1 MWSDNET
8 NIDYIDFQNY
18 INAICRIIDNKN
30 LHPCSLGV
38 FGDWGS
44 GKSSLMKMVSEK
56 YESNEDVLVI
66 KFNGWLFEGYEDA
79 KTVLMGRI
87 VDEIVAKR
95 TLSEKA
101 KDLAFKLFKK
111 IDFMKVGGTLFKYG
125 ISFAT
130 MGPAGLAIA
139 STTDALSKFK
149 DIKPEE
155 YLKEKKESPENDI
168 RSSIQ
173 EFHKNFEELLDET
186 KLKNIIVFID
196 DLDRCCPDTII
207 ATLEAIKLFLFVKN
221 TIFIIGAD
229 ERLIKYAVRKRFPEI
244 PGDNAEVGRDYL
256 EKLIQFPIRI
266 PFLSS
271 WEIETYINLL
281 FSKLYLE
288 DEKFEIL
295 RNKIFEEKNKSN
307 LSYSFVLNID
317 TISKLLVNE
326 INSDHKEALLLSAQ
340 ITPVLTI
347 GLNGNPRQ
355 CKRFL
360 NTLLLRYEMALSKNI
375 TLKKRIL
382 SKLMLLEY
390 FKPESFKV
398 LYEMQATNNGIVEG
412 IEKLENKDF
421 DIEKEKLEDIPDKLQ
436 ESLKDNWFKQWIK
449 SEPYLHG
456 ENLQPY
462 FYFSRDKLFTSGLT
476 VQQRMTPTTQD
487 IFIKLINESEAIREN
502 GFKSCPSLSEGDST
516 AIFEALTNIIKKE
529 EDQNK
534 NILNFKIL
542 IKFCEIRKEQLSQL
556 FIFFDNVPDTV
567 ISISII
573 PLLKGISD
581 ENNEFKSSVD
591 KLMTKWESS
600 KSNTKLANLLK
611 RRKDK

>member
-8 NIDYIDFQNY
+8 NIDCIDFQNY
-18 INAICRIIDNKN
+18 VNAICRIIDDTN
-30 LHPCSLGV
+30 LHPCSIGV

-56 YESNEDVLVI
+56 YEPVEDVLVI

-87 VDEIVAKR
+87 VDDIVAKK

-101 KDLAFKLFKK
+101 KNLAFKLFKK
-111 IDFMKVGGTLFKYG
+111 IDFMKVGGSILKYG
-125 ISFAT
+125 LSFVT
-130 MGPAGLAIA
+130 LGPTGLAIT
-139 STTDALSKFK
+139 STVDTLSKLK

-155 YLKEKKESPENDI
+155 LLKNKEGSPENDI

-186 KLKNIIVFID
+186 KLKKIIVVID
-196 DLDRCCPDTII
+196 DLDRCSPETII
-207 ATLEAIKLFLFVKN
+207 ATLEAIKLFLFAKN

-271 WEIETYINLL
+271 WEIESYINLL
-281 FSKLYLE
+281 FSKLYLDNE
-288 DEKFEIL
+288 EFESL
-295 RNKIFEEKNKSN
+295 RNKIFEEKNKNN
-307 LSYSFVLNID
+307 LSYSFVLNLD
-317 TISKLLVNE
+317 TISKLLGKDIE
-326 INSDHKEALLLSAQ
+326 SDHKEVLLLSAQ
-340 ITPVLTI
+340 ITPVLTS

-360 NTLLLRYEMALSKNI
+360 NTLLLRYEIASAKKVSLQ
-375 TLKKRIL
+375 KRIL

-390 FKPESFKV
+390 FKPESFKL
-398 LYEMQATNNGIVEG
+398 LYEMQANNNGLIEG
-412 IEKLENKDF
+412 IEKLEKAVF
-421 DIEKEKLEDIPDKLQ
+421 DNDKQIPDNIPNILQ

-449 SEPYLHG
+449 SEPHLQG

-462 FYFSRDKLFTSGLT
+462 FYFSRDKLFTTGSS
-476 VQQRMTPTTQD
+476 VQQRMTPAAQD
-487 IFIKLINESEAIREN
+487 ILIQLINESEALRET

-529 EDQNK
+529 ENQNT
-534 NILNFKIL
+534 NSLNFKIL
-542 IKFCEIRKEQLSQL
+542 IKFCNTRKEHLSQL
-556 FIFFDNVPDTV
+556 FIFFDTIPDTM
-567 ISISII
+567 ISIAIV
-573 PLLKGISD
+573 PLLKGLGD
-581 ENNEFKSSVD
+581 ENIEFKSSVD
-591 KLMTKWESS
+591 KQMGKWKES
-600 KSNTKLANLLK
+600 KSNSKLANLLK
-611 RRKDK
+611 QRKVK

>member
-8 NIDYIDFQNY
+8 NIDFIDFQNY
-18 INAICRIIDNKN
+18 VNAICRIIDDEN
-30 LHPCSLGV
+30 LHPCSIGV

-56 YESNEDVLVI
+56 YEHEEDVLVI

-87 VDEIVAKR
+87 IDEIVAKR

-111 IDFMKVGGTLFKYG
+111 IDLMKVGGALFKYG
-125 ISFAT
+125 LSFAT
-130 MGPAGLAIA
+130 LGPAGIAITSA
-139 STTDALSKFK
+139 TDALSKIK
-149 DIKPEE
+149 DINPED
-155 YLKEKKESPENDI
+155 YLKDKQEFPEKDF
-168 RSSIQ
+168 RYSIQ

-186 KLKNIIVFID
+186 KLKKIIVVID
-196 DLDRCCPDTII
+196 DLDRCCPETII
-207 ATLEAIKLFLFVKN
+207 ATLEAIKLFLFAKN

-288 DEKFEIL
+288 KEEFETL
-295 RNKIFEEKNKSN
+295 RNKIFEEKNKNN

-317 TISKLLVNE
+317 TISKLLGKDIE
-326 INSDHKEALLLSAQ
+326 SDHKEVLLLSAQ
-340 ITPVLTI
+340 ITPVLTS

-360 NTLLLRYEMALSKNI
+360 NTLLLRYEIASSKKI
-375 TLKKRIL
+375 TLLKRIL

-390 FKPESFKV
+390 FKPETFKL
-398 LYEMQATNNGIVEG
+398 LYEMQANNNGIVEG
-412 IEKLENKDF
+412 IEELEKV
-421 DIEKEKLEDIPDKLQ
+421 DIDKVIPSDIPNKLQ

-449 SEPYLHG
+449 YEPHLQG

-462 FYFSRDKLFTSGLT
+462 FYFSRDKLFTTGSL
-476 VQQRMTPTTQD
+476 VQQRMTPATQD
-487 IFIKLINESEAIREN
+487 IFIQLINESEAIRET

-516 AIFEALTNIIKKE
+516 AIFEALTNKIKKE
-529 EDQNK
+529 EDINK

-542 IKFCEIRKEQLSQL
+542 IKFCNTRKEHLSQL
-556 FIFFDNVPDTV
+556 FIFFDSIPDTM
-567 ISISII
+567 ISIAIV
-573 PLLKGISD
+573 PLLKGLTN
-581 ENNEFKSSVD
+581 ENVEFKSSID
-591 KLMTKWESS
+591 KLMNKWRES
-600 KSNTKLANLLK
+600 KSNNKLANLLK
-611 RRKDK
+611 QRKGK

>member
-18 INAICRIIDNKN
+18 VNAICRIIDDEN
-30 LHPCSLGV
+30 LHPCSIGV

-56 YESNEDVLVI
+56 YESGKDVLVI

-87 VDEIVAKR
+87 VDEIIAKR

-101 KDLAFKLFKK
+101 KELAFKLFKK
-111 IDFMKVGGTLFKYG
+111 IDFMKVGGALFKYG

-130 MGPAGLAIA
+130 LGPAGLAISSA
-139 STTDALSKFK
+139 TDALSKFK
-149 DIKPEE
+149 DIKPED
-155 YLKEKKESPENDI
+155 YIKEKQELPENDI

-173 EFHKNFEELLDET
+173 EFHKNFEELLSET
-186 KLKNIIVFID
+186 EIKKIIVLID
-196 DLDRCCPDTII
+196 DLDRCCPETII

-256 EKLIQFPIRI
+256 EKLIQFPVRI
-266 PFLSS
+266 SFLSS

-281 FSKLYLE
+281 FSKLYLK
-288 DEKFEIL
+288 DEKFEML
-295 RNKIFEEKNKSN
+295 RGKIFEEKNKNN

-317 TISKLLVNE
+317 TISKLLEEE
-326 INSDHKEALLLSAQ
+326 IGSDLKEALLLSAQ
-340 ITPVLTI
+340 ITPVITI

-360 NTLLLRYEMALSKNI
+360 NTLLLRYEMAKSKKI
-375 TLKKRIL
+375 TLHKRIL

-390 FKPESFKV
+390 FKPESFKA
-398 LYEMQATNNGIVEG
+398 LYELQATNNGILQG
-412 IEKLENKDF
+412 INKLEKDDF
-421 DIEKEKLEDIPDKLQ
+421 DIEKEKLEDIPNKLQ
-436 ESLKDNWFKQWIK
+436 ESLKDKWFIHWIK
-449 SEPYLHG
+449 SEPHLYN

-462 FYFSRDKLFTSGLT
+462 FYFSRDRLFTSGSL
-476 VQQRMTPTTQD
+476 VQQRMTPATQD
-487 IFIKLINESEAIREN
+487 IFLKLVNDSEAIRET
-502 GFKSCPSLSEGDST
+502 GLKLCSSLSDGDST

-529 EDQNK
+529 EDQAK
-534 NILNFKIL
+534 NNINFKTL
-542 IKFCEIRKEQLSQL
+542 INFCDIRKEQLSQL
-556 FIFFDNVPDTV
+556 FIFLDNIPDTT
-567 ISISII
+567 ISIAII
-573 PLLKGISD
+573 PLLKSISD
-581 ENNEFKSSVD
+581 ENIEFKSSVD
-591 KLMTKWESS
+591 KLMSKWKES
-600 KSNTKLANLLK
+600 KSNIKLANLIK
-611 RRKDK
+611 QRKGK